1 MTLPDQITSSV
12 ADFLKTYLSDF
23 DAISGVAAVSGG
35 SINSACRFSAGNR
48 RFFIKYN
55 DASRYPAM
63 FEKEA
68 AGLELL
74 RKAGEID
81 VPEVIHV
88 SEAGNHAYLLMS
100 YIDSAAE
107 EPDFWQH
114 FGKQLAALHSHKA
127 EQFGLD
133 HSNYMGSLS
142 QSNRFHHA
150 WKDFFVQERL
160 EPQIRLA
167 RENGEIGKTDVAAF
181 ERFFK
186 RLDELF
192 PETQPSLVHGDLWS
206 GNFMVNNRG
215 KACLIDPAAYYG
227 HPEVDIAMSTL
238 FGGFSSQFY
247 DAYCRH
253 NPLEKGWRERLD
265 YYNLYPLMV
274 HVNLFGQNYLGSVR
288 RIINKF

>member
-12 ADFLKTYLSDF
+12 ADFLKTYLSEF

-35 SINSACRFSAGNR
+35 SINSACRFIAGSR

-55 DASRYPAM
+55 NASRYPAM

-88 SEAGNHAYLLMS
+88 NEAGNHAYLLMS

-107 EPDFWQH
+107 EPHFWQN

-127 EQFGLD
+127 EKFGLD
-133 HSNYMGSLS
+133 HNNYMGSLS

-186 RLDELF
+186 RLDEIF
-192 PETQPSLVHGDLWS
+192 PQTQPSLVHGDLWS

-253 NPLEKGWRERLD
+253 NPLEKGWRERMD

-274 HVNLFGQNYLGSVR
+274 HVNLFGQSYLGSVR

>member
-1 MTLPDQITSSV
+1 MPLPDQITSSV
-12 ADFLKTYLSDF
+12 SDFLKTYLPDF
-23 DAISGVAAVSGG
+23 DAITGVAAVSGG
-35 SINSACRFSAGNR
+35 SINRACRFTAGSA

-55 DASRYPAM
+55 DASRYPSM

-74 RKAGEID
+74 RNAGEID
-81 VPEVIHV
+81 VPRVIHV
-88 SEAGNHAYLLMS
+88 GEAGNHAYLLMS

-107 EPDFWQH
+107 EQHFWH
-114 FGKQLAALHSHKA
+114 NFGKQLAALHSHKA
-127 EQFGLD
+127 EKFGLD

-142 QSNRFHHA
+142 QRNRYHQS
-150 WKDFFVQERL
+150 WEDFFVQERL

-167 RENGEIGKTDVAAF
+167 RESGEISRADVAAF
-181 ERFFK
+181 ERMFK
-186 RLDELF
+186 RVDGIF

-206 GNFMVNNRG
+206 GNFMVNSQG

-247 DAYCRH
+247 DAYCSH

-274 HVNLFGQNYLGSVR
+274 HVNLFGQSYLGSVR